1 MKKNSLLLAIIML
14 VSLCI
19 ASCGSKP
26 TDTPFAPGTTN
37 ENGYTS
43 DWMGLSFKPTEDME
57 MMSAE
62 ELEMLMQAGG
72 SIYTTDE
79 ATGEEK
85 LDYSK
90 IPTAYEMVATD
101 TQTQG
106 SVLIMAQY
114 ADEEMTVDA
123 YIEGIKEQFDGSFL
137 ADNGMSEPTY
147 SELANK
153 KLAGREYTVFSY
165 TFDEDGFGQTMY
177 IAKIEDRIANIC
189 FTHGSSAELDG
200 FLACFGK
207 N

>member
-1 MKKNSLLLAIIML
+1 MKKVSLLIAIIML

-19 ASCGSKP
+19 VSCGSKP
-26 TDTPFAPGTTN
+26 NDTPFAAGTLD

-43 DWMGLSFKPTEDME
+43 DWLGLSFKPTETME

-62 ELEMLMQAGG
+62 DLEFLMQSSG
-72 SIYTTDE
+72 SGYTTDD
-79 ATGEEK
+79 EK

-101 TQTQG
+101 TQTIG

-114 ADEEMTVDA
+114 ADEEMTVET
-123 YIEGIKEQFDGSFL
+123 YIEDIKKQFDSSIL
-137 ADNGMSEPTY
+137 ADNGISAPTY
-147 SELANK
+147 SDLTQK

-165 TFDEDGFGQTMY
+165 TFDTDGLGQTMY

-189 FTHGSSAELDG
+189 FTHGSTQELDG
-200 FLACFGK
+200 FLACFTK